1 MASTIPD
8 PVFSPPLD
16 ACLLSNGH
24 YGVLLTAAGSGYS
37 AVDGMDV
44 TRWREDATCDC
55 WGQYCYVRDLDHRR
69 VWSVGRQPL
78 GWRADEYKAELRP
91 DRASFER
98 RDGEIETRYE
108 VAVVADANAEVRRVT
123 LTNHG
128 DRPRAL
134 EVTSYAEVAL
144 NPRRADQAHPAF
156 AKLFLETEYLPAT
169 AGLLCRR
176 RPRASDQQPVWALHV
191 LAGAKGTPLGDVQ
204 FETDRARFLGRGHSA
219 GNPAALETLAHLSG
233 TVGPVLDPVFS
244 LRQSLQLAPGASTVL
259 AFTTAVPRDRDQ
271 AVEMSVRFS
280 NLAEV
285 NRVFD
290 EAVRN
295 GTAQLSALEL
305 ALHDATAFQRLA
317 AHVIITSPL
326 LRSPAS
332 VASNKLGQPGLWRF
346 GISGDLPI
354 VLLRI
359 GADTGLELVS
369 QILQA
374 HRYWRWCGLVADLVL
389 LNDASDDLRHRLGD
403 LIQSGPT
410 AELAD
415 KPGGVFLRDAA
426 ALSAEEKTLLGAA
439 ARVILRDSDGTL
451 AEQLSRPATTLVPER
466 RKKRSEAYRPPF
478 PSAVGDASAAAGER
492 LLFDNGLGG
501 FTPDGR
507 EYVISLR
514 PAERPP
520 APWANVLAN
529 PDFGCLVT
537 EAGGGFTWAG
547 NSQMNRLTPWSNDP
561 VSDPPGEVVYL
572 RDEDSGEFWTPMPAP
587 CGGEATT
594 IVRHGQGYSRFTG
607 TSHGLEQDLLIVVAP
622 AAPVKLLHVRIRNLG
637 DRPRRLSATFYVEWV
652 VGIQRDQAPLQV
664 ICGID
669 PESGT
674 LFATNAWAGE
684 FAGRVAFADVSRRPR
699 SFATDRTEFLG
710 RGGTTASPAALT
722 LERLSSRVAELGDP
736 CCAIMA
742 DLELAPGETGEIVFV
757 LGQGEDAA
765 EARRLAVTYANP
777 VRARMVLEEVREQW
791 DRVLGATQVRTPDPA
806 FDLILNRWLLY
817 QALACR
823 MWGRSGFYQSGGAFG
838 FRDQLQDAMALVYGA
853 PQEARAQ
860 ILRAAT
866 RQFEEGDVQHWW
878 HPPGGRGVRTRITDD
893 LYFLPLV
900 TCHYVRVT
908 GDAAILDEQASFLLA
923 PVLKP
928 DQEEDFNLPAVS
940 DRTEALYE
948 HCVRALECGLK
959 LGPHG
964 IPLMGTGD
972 WNDGMNKV
980 GVHGQGESV
989 WNGWFM
995 LATLKDFGSLAEDRG
1010 DAPRAAWCR
1019 GRAEALR
1026 LALEEHAWD
1035 GQWYRRAWFD
1045 DGTPLGS
1052 AANDECQID
1061 SIAQSWA
1068 VISAAADTGRAR
1080 QAMAAVQQRL
1090 VRGDDGLILLFNP
1103 PFDKGALE
1111 PGYIKGY
1118 VPGIRENGGQYTH
1131 AATWVVLATALM
1143 GQGERSV
1150 ELFGLLNPIH
1160 HADSPEKVARYKVEP
1175 YVVAADVY
1183 GAPPHTGR
1191 GGWTWYTGSAAWL
1204 YRVGLEAILGFHLQG
1219 SRLRIEPCI
1228 PPGWPGYEITYRYR
1242 TATYHVV
1249 VDNNGECDRG
1259 VPILTLDGQAVSTGA
1274 IDLANDGQWHEVRLT
1289 TAAPREE
1296 WRRAAD

>member
-8 PVFSPPLD
+8 SGFSPPLD

-24 YGVLLTAAGSGYS
+24 YSVFLTVAGGGYS
-37 AVDGMDV
+37 VVDGMDV
-44 TRWREDATCDC
+44 TRWREDVTCDS
-55 WGQYCYVRDLDHRR
+55 WGQYCYVRDLDHGL
-69 VWSVGRQPL
+69 VWSAGRQPL
-78 GWRADEYKAELRP
+78 GSRADEYKAELHP
-91 DRASFER
+91 DRAAFQR

-123 LTNHG
+123 LKNHG

-134 EVTSYAEVAL
+134 EVTSYAEIAL

-169 AGLLCRR
+169 GGLLCRR

-191 LAGAKGTPLGDVQ
+191 LAGAEGTALGDVQ
-204 FETDRARFLGRGHSA
+204 FETDRARFLGRGRST
-219 GNPAALETLAHLSG
+219 GNPAALETPAHLSG
-233 TVGPVLDPVFS
+233 TVGAVLDPVFS
-244 LRQSLQLAPGASTVL
+244 LRQSLKLAPGASTVL
-259 AFTTAVPRDRDQ
+259 AFSTAAPRDRDQ
-271 AVEMSVRFS
+271 AVALSVRFS

-290 EAVRN
+290 EAVQN

-305 ALHDATAFQRLA
+305 ALHDAALFQRLA

-346 GISGDLPI
+346 GVSGDLPI

-359 GADTGLELVS
+359 SADTGQELAA

-389 LNDASDDLRHRLGD
+389 LNDASDDLRRRLD
-403 LIQSGPT
+403 NLIQSGPT

-426 ALSAEEKTLLGAA
+426 ALSAEEKTLLEAA
-439 ARVILRDSDGTL
+439 ARVILRDSDGAL
-451 AEQLSRPATTLVPER
+451 AEQLPRPGTTLVPER
-466 RKKRSEAYRPPF
+466 RKERSEAYRPPLS
-478 PSAVGDASAAAGER
+478 SAVGDASAAAGER
-492 LLFDNGLGG
+492 LLFDNGMGG
-501 FTPDGR
+501 FTQDGR

-514 PAERPP
+514 RAERPP

-561 VSDPPGEVVYL
+561 VCDPPGEIVYL

-594 IVRHGQGYSRFTG
+594 IVRHGQGYSRFTR
-607 TSHGLEQDLLIVVAP
+607 TSHGLEQDLLILVAP
-622 AAPVKLLHVRIRNLG
+622 AAPVKLLHLRIRNLG
-637 DRPRRLSATFYVEWV
+637 DWPRRLSATFYVEWV
-652 VGIQRDQAPLQV
+652 VGTQRDQAPLQV

-674 LFATNAWAGE
+674 LFATNAWADE

-699 SFATDRTEFLG
+699 SFASDRTEFLG
-710 RGGTTASPAALT
+710 REGTTASPAALT
-722 LERLSSRVAELGDP
+722 LGRLSSHIAELGDP

-742 DLELAPGETGEIVFV
+742 DLELAPGETDEIVFV
-757 LGQGEDAA
+757 LGQGEDTA
-765 EARRLAVTYANP
+765 EAQTLACAYANP

-791 DRVLGATQVRTPDPA
+791 DRILGAIQVRTPDPA
-806 FDLILNRWLLY
+806 LDLMLNRWLLY
-817 QALACR
+817 QTLACR

-853 PQEARAQ
+853 SHEARAQ
-860 ILRAAT
+860 ILRAAA

-878 HPPGGRGVRTRITDD
+878 HPPAGRGVRTRITDD

-908 GDAAILDEQASFLLA
+908 GDAAILNEPVPFLLA

-928 DQEEDFNLPAVS
+928 DQEEDFNLPAMS

-948 HCVRALECGLK
+948 HCVRALEYGLK
-959 LGPHG
+959 LGSHG
-964 IPLMGTGD
+964 LPLMGTGD

-980 GVHGQGESV
+980 GAHGKGESV

-995 LATLKDFGSLAEDRG
+995 LTTLRDFSTLAEDRR
-1010 DAPRAAWCR
+1010 DTARAAWCR
-1019 GRAEALR
+1019 ERAEALR
-1026 LALEEHAWD
+1026 VALEEHAWD
-1035 GQWYRRAWFD
+1035 GRWYRRAYFD

-1052 AANDECQID
+1052 ASNDECQID

-1068 VISAAADTGRAR
+1068 VISGAADPSRAR
-1080 QAMAAVQQRL
+1080 QSMAAVQQRL
-1090 VRGDDGLILLFNP
+1090 VRADDGLILLFDP

-1131 AATWVVLATALM
+1131 AATWVILATALM
-1143 GQGERSV
+1143 RQGERAV
-1150 ELFGLLNPIH
+1150 ELFDLLNPIH
-1160 HADSPEKVARYKVEP
+1160 HADTPEKVARYKVEP

-1204 YRVGLEAILGFHLQG
+1204 YRTGLEAILGFHLRG
-1219 SRLRIEPCI
+1219 SRLQIVPCV
-1228 PPGWPGYEITYRYR
+1228 PAGWPGYEITYRYG
-1242 TATYHVV
+1242 AGIYHVV
-1249 VDNNGECDRG
+1249 VDNSGEYDRG
-1259 VPILTLDGQAVSTGA
+1259 VL
-1274 IDLANDGQWHEVRLT
+1274 
-1289 TAAPREE
+1289 
-1296 WRRAAD
+1296 